1 MTDSEIK
8 NSIIDIGRRLH
19 DGGYVASNDGNISVR
34 GGDGGIWMTP
44 TGVSKGD
51 MTPDMLIKVDLD
63 GRMLEGNRRPSTES
77 AMHLRLY
84 KENKNIMAA
93 VHAPPTA
100 ATSFA
105 IAGIPLDRPIYPEA
119 AVNLGTVPVAPYA
132 QPGTQEVP
140 DSIAPFCHSHV
151 AVLLGFHGALTWGAN
166 LTEAWYRME
175 ALENYAK
182 ITLNVCYLMRSD
194 AVLTREQ
201 LERCTGGLTPAD
213 RLNGRIG

>member
-1 MTDSEIK
+1 
-8 NSIIDIGRRLH
+8 
-19 DGGYVASNDGNISVR
+19 
-34 GGDGGIWMTP
+34 
-44 TGVSKGD
+44 
-51 MTPDMLIKVDLD
+51 
-63 GRMLEGNRRPSTES
+63 
-77 AMHLRLY
+77 
-84 KENKNIMAA
+84 MAA
-93 VHAPPTA
+93 VRPPA
-100 ATSFA
+100 NHLFHSR
-105 IAGIPLDRPIYPEA
+105 PPPDRPITRRRELTCRWRPPAGRVPTRNHYSA
-119 AVNLGTVPVAPYA
+119 AL
-132 QPGTQEVP
+132 
-140 DSIAPFCHSHV
+140 